1 MSNQVIVSIFMLVL
15 VMTIALYLGSL
26 SYNGFEFGKSKLHEY
41 PYEGFADYQEA
52 FESREGL
59 DTTRSSKKKDSKKS
73 APAPAPATAPA
84 ETALIAS
91 GSAIANGPEK
101 SLFNSVPASLN
112 QPTTLT
118 IQENPKI
125 SLELPKISIEL
136 PKQEEPKKEG
146 FESSTEQ
153 KVAGFKGLYG
163 SPYEGQKPIGFM
175 YNNKGSTTCK
185 NFGYTNSQGFICMSE
200 NDIKLLTTRG
210 GNATGVSDQVGK

>member
-15 VMTIALYLGSL
+15 VMTIALYLGSME
-26 SYNGFEFGKSKLHEY
+26 YNGFAFSKSQLREY
-41 PYEGFADYQEA
+41 PYEGFSNYQEA

-59 DTTRSSKKKDSKKS
+59 DTKRSGKKSSDDKKSTDDKKS
-73 APAPAPATAPA
+73 ASEPTVG
-84 ETALIAS
+84 S
-91 GSAIANGPEK
+91 GPDK
-101 SLFNSVPASLN
+101 SLFSSSPSSLN

-118 IQENPKI
+118 VQEIPKV
-125 SLELPKISIEL
+125 SVELPKVTVEL
-136 PKQEEPKKEG
+136 PKEDKKEG
-146 FESSTEQ
+146 FESSSEH
-153 KVAGFKGLYG
+153 KVSGFKGLYG

-210 GNATGVSDQVGK
+210 GNAVGVSDQIGK